1 MNMYASL
8 IVAPRVARFTRAFQP
23 DQQITLH
30 PGRAGA
36 ARELSLAVLITARY
50 LVDRLRHPRARADDV
65 AALRRRFA
73 AAPGPDEESAE
84 AIALAE
90 ELRRLREALSAALA
104 GVTSC
109 SGCAH
114 GHPLPHGRWRGGHCC
129 GTRTELVF
137 TDDEV
142 AALRLAG
149 TTPSRLVPPAG
160 DVAGCAFR
168 GPQGCSLE
176 VVDRP
181 NICVR
186 FVCLELQGELRER
199 GDLREIKAI
208 DAALIRAF
216 ERLRRLR
223 AERAKVDVEPWEDG

>member
-1 MNMYASL
+1 
-8 IVAPRVARFTRAFQP
+8 
-23 DQQITLH
+23 
-30 PGRAGA
+30 
-36 ARELSLAVLITARY
+36 VLIAARY
-50 LVDRLRHPRARADDV
+50 LVDRLRYPRARADDV
-65 AALRRRFA
+65 VTLRRRFA
-73 AAPGPDEESAE
+73 AAPGPDQASAE
-84 AIALAE
+84 EIALAVE
-90 ELRRLREALSAALA
+90 MRRLREQLSSALA
-104 GVTSC
+104 GVNAC
-109 SGCAH
+109 GGCAH
-114 GHPLPHGRWRGGHCC
+114 GHALPHGRWRGGHCC

-149 TTPSRLVPPAG
+149 TTPGRLVPPAG

-176 VVDRP
+176 VADRP

-186 FVCLELQGELRER
+186 FLCLELQDELRER

-208 DAALIRAF
+208 DAALKKAF

-223 AERAKVDVEPWEDG
+223 SERAGPVVEPWEDG

>member
-1 MNMYASL
+1 M
-8 IVAPRVARFTRAFQP
+8 
-23 DQQITLH
+23 
-30 PGRAGA
+30 
-36 ARELSLAVLITARY
+36 LITVRH
-50 LVDRLRHPRARADDV
+50 LVDRLRYPRSRADDV

-73 AAPGPDEESAE
+73 GAPGPDPVS
-84 AIALAE
+84 AE
-90 ELRRLREALSAALA
+90 ELALAAEMRRLREALSAALA
-104 GVTSC
+104 GVVSC
-109 SGCAH
+109 GGCAH

-142 AALRLAG
+142 AALRLSG
-149 TTPSRLVPPAG
+149 TTPARLLPPAG

-168 GPQGCSLE
+168 GPEGCSLD
-176 VVDRP
+176 VADRP

-186 FVCLELQGELRER
+186 YVCQELQGELRER

-208 DAALIRAF
+208 DTALTRAF

-223 AERAKVDVEPWEDG
+223 SERRAAESEPWEGP

>member
-1 MNMYASL
+1 M
-8 IVAPRVARFTRAFQP
+8 
-23 DQQITLH
+23 
-30 PGRAGA
+30 
-36 ARELSLAVLITARY
+36 LITAHH
-50 LVDRLRHPRARADDV
+50 LIDRLRYPRGRADDV

-73 AAPGPDEESAE
+73 AAPGPDQVSAE
-84 AIALAE
+84 EIALAAE
-90 ELRRLREALSAALA
+90 MRRLREALSAALE

-142 AALRLAG
+142 AALRLSG
-149 TTPSRLVPPAG
+149 TSPGRLVPPAG

-168 GPQGCSLE
+168 GPLGCSLD
-176 VVDRP
+176 VADRP
-181 NICVR
+181 SLCVR
-186 FVCLELQGELRER
+186 FVCRELQGELRER

-208 DAALIRAF
+208 DAALTKAF
-216 ERLRRLR
+216 DRFRKLRG
-223 AERAKVDVEPWEDG
+223 ERAAVEKEPWEGP

>member
-1 MNMYASL
+1 M
-8 IVAPRVARFTRAFQP
+8 
-23 DQQITLH
+23 
-30 PGRAGA
+30 
-36 ARELSLAVLITARY
+36 LITVRH
-50 LVDRLRHPRARADDV
+50 LIDRLRYPRGRADDV

-73 AAPGPDEESAE
+73 AAPGPDEVSAE
-84 AIALAE
+84 EKALAAE
-90 ELRRLREALSAALA
+90 MRRLREALSAALA

-142 AALRLAG
+142 AALRLSG
-149 TTPSRLVPPAG
+149 TIPARLVPPAG

-168 GPQGCSLE
+168 GPLGCSLA
-176 VVDRP
+176 VADRP
-181 NICVR
+181 SICVR
-186 FVCLELQGELRER
+186 FVCRELQGELRER

-208 DAALIRAF
+208 DAALTKAF
-216 ERLRRLR
+216 KRFSELRG
-223 AERAKVDVEPWEDG
+223 ERAAVEMEPWEEP